1 MNSSMKKLRV
11 ISFVAIIIATILLL
25 SSCSLFSF
33 FDKKKALELGYDAN
47 EDGKISKAELETY
60 RTYNTESN
68 VKNGWDI
75 NHDGFIGSD
84 ETFYIQLATSGYDF
98 RETLHEGH
106 DCEFGSSNHEHNH

>member
-11 ISFVAIIIATILLL
+11 ISFVAIIISAILLL

-47 EDGKISKAELETY
+47 EDGEISKAELETY

-84 ETFYIQLATSGYDF
+84 EVIYIQLAASGYDM
-98 RETLHEGH
+98 REQLHEGH
-106 DCEFGSSNHEHNH
+106 DCKFHTHEH